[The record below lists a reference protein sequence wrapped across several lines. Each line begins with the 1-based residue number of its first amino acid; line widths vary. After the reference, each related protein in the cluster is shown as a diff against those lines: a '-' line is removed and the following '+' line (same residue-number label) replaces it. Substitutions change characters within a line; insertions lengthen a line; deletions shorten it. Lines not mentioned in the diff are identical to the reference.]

1 MKSLIKKYRF
11 LGKPLFL
18 ILSFS
23 FFYSSFQ
30 KNILEFASPRMVEV
44 FAMGTESFIINRIAI
59 TEREGKKAYAGFLGR
74 IPEMDNTPQARIK
87 VPRGRSNLDAYYNYF
102 NTYVGEYPFKPYMSN
117 LGLQARIL
125 AWLKNSNLLDSGENF
140 SNYRAIFSFISALIF
155 AMFCFYFLKEFG
167 SFVAIFLVLYIA
179 QLDWIV
185 SSAAHMFWFSG
196 LMFVPF
202 ISNFFL
208 LKRIKESNSTIKFLF
223 TAIILTYSFSFLK
236 CLSSGYE
243 VISSFLVMNT
253 IPVFYY
259 WIKDRWKILRFLVV
273 FISIS
278 FVSLAGVFSSMVIQ
292 AHQIDVLK
300 SEAGAGKNHLLSSY
314 FRRSSGKG
322 IRPNMPDRVKE
333 SYRVS
338 SFDVIKKYWNSSLV
352 TLNDNYHNPKGILKA
367 NALVLTLVIIT
378 LIYLMVLYL
387 GFVDKILEGL
397 LICTWVSLISP
408 LSMFVLFKSLSWLH
422 PHLVPITW
430 NMPFSIL
437 MAVIVLYVLKKLIV
451 RFKYVL
457 IRA

>member
-1 MKSLIKKYRF
+1 M
-11 LGKPLFL
+11 LF
-18 ILSFS
+18 F
-23 FFYSSFQ
+23 
-30 KNILEFASPRMVEV
+30 P
-44 FAMGTESFIINRIAI
+44 
-59 TEREGKKAYAGFLGR
+59 
-74 IPEMDNTPQARIK
+74 
-87 VPRGRSNLDAYYNYF
+87 
-102 NTYVGEYPFKPYMSN
+102 
-117 LGLQARIL
+117 
-125 AWLKNSNLLDSGENF
+125 
-140 SNYRAIFSFISALIF
+140 
-155 AMFCFYFLKEFG
+155 
-167 SFVAIFLVLYIA
+167 
-179 QLDWIV
+179 
-185 SSAAHMFWFSG
+185 
-196 LMFVPF
+196 
-202 ISNFFL
+202 
-208 LKRIKESNSTIKFLF
+208 
-223 TAIILTYSFSFLK
+223 
-236 CLSSGYE
+236 YE

-278 FVSLAGVFSSMVIQ
+278 FVSLDCVFSCMVIQ

-352 TLNDNYHNPKGILKA
+352 TLNDNYHNPKGIIKA

-408 LSMFVLFKSLSWLH
+408 LSMFVLFKSLSWQLWTKSFGNFWAQ
-422 PHLVPITW
+422 LSSQW
-430 NMPFSIL
+430 
-437 MAVIVLYVLKKLIV
+437 
-451 RFKYVL
+451 
-457 IRA
+457 